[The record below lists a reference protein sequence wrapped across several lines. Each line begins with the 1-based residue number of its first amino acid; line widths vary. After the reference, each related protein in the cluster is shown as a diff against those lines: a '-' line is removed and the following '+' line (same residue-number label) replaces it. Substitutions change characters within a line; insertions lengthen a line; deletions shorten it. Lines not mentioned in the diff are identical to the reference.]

1 MRLARALGGAA
12 AAALILFA
20 GAACGSERQTA
31 PPRPTPT
38 PTLEGARPAG
48 ERTVT
53 DMAGREVHLPARIER
68 VVVTAPAAADYAR
81 ALGLQVIGQPSDI
94 PAAEGA
100 RPVGSTL
107 NPDFPAIAALAPDLV
122 IGDAAVQGA
131 RIPDFDRFT
140 VPVYLV
146 KAADYLAILDAVER
160 LGEAVGRQE
169 EAAALRADLEGRV
182 VAAALAA
189 RERRAAQGGLRV
201 LVLTGAGRDV
211 FAAGPA
217 TYIGNLL
224 SMLGAENALANPPE
238 GGPLP
243 GFGVIDPGAAALLAP
258 DVVLVLPAGD
268 GGLDTLIRT
277 DPAWAAAP
285 AVRSGRVYAIDR
297 MLFLRAPGP
306 RVAEAIETLL
316 GLLWPAR

>member
-1 MRLARALGGAA
+1 MRVALAAL
-12 AAALILFA
+12 AAALLVA

-38 PTLEGARPAG
+38 PTLEGSRPAG
-48 ERTVT
+48 ARAVT
-53 DMAGREVHLPARIER
+53 DMAGRAVELPARVDR

-81 ALGLQVIGQPSDI
+81 ALGLEVIGQPSDI

-131 RIPDFDRFT
+131 RIADFDRFT
-140 VPVYLV
+140 LPVYLV
-146 KAADYLAILDAVER
+146 QATDYLSILEAVER
-160 LGEAVGRQE
+160 LGAAVGREE
-169 EAAALRADLEGRV
+169 EAAALRAELEKRV

-189 RERRAAQGGLRV
+189 RERRAARGAPRV

-224 SMLGAENALANPPE
+224 SILGAENALASPPG

-268 GGLDTLIRT
+268 GGLAAAIRR
-277 DPAWAAAP
+277 DPAWAQTP
-285 AVRSGRVYAIDR
+285 AVRAGRVETIDR

-306 RVAEAIETLL
+306 RIAEAIETLL
-316 GLLWPAR
+316 GLLWP